1 MDIELFAKLVTVA
14 GSVFALYKV
23 IAEFVISKKSRLR
36 EEFKFIKEF
45 ISDLKPETHPF
56 VIEKG
61 YLAISGDSTLTAKEI
76 TYLLTLPFPGQA
88 LKKYSAARKYVE
100 FKEPS
105 ATESGRV
112 VFREKY
118 SESKRTWV
126 KRLNLISY
134 VIFATFAFAP
144 IPFAKDIFG
153 PNWQVGLVVIAMS
166 LASFGP
172 LAFTS
177 LAEYARVLRG
187 EELVAMQ

>member
-1 MDIELFAKLVTVA
+1 MDIELFAKLITVA

-45 ISDLKPETHPF
+45 IADLKPDTHPF

-61 YLAISGDSTLTAKEI
+61 YLAITGDASLKAKEI
-76 TYLLTLPFPGQA
+76 TYLLSLPSPGQA
-88 LKKYSAARKYVE
+88 LKKYSVARKYVE
-100 FKEPS
+100 FKE
-105 ATESGRV
+105 ATADEKERV

-118 SESKRTWV
+118 TDSKRKRV
-126 KRLNLISY
+126 KGWNLAAYIA
-134 VIFATFAFAP
+134 FATLAFAP
-144 IPFAKDIFG
+144 IPFAKEIFG
-153 PNWQVGLVVIAMS
+153 SNWQVALVVISMA
-166 LASFGP
+166 LLSFGP

-177 LAEYARVLRG
+177 LAEYGRVLRG

>member
-1 MDIELFAKLVTVA
+1 MNIELIAKLVTVA

-45 ISDLKPETHPF
+45 IADLKPDTHPF

-61 YLAISGDSTLTAKEI
+61 YLAISGDSSLTAKEI
-76 TYLLTLPFPGQA
+76 AYLLSLPSPAQA
-88 LKKYSAARKYVE
+88 LKKYSTARKYVE
-100 FKEPS
+100 YVEP
-105 ATESGRV
+105 TENEAGRV
-112 VFREKY
+112 VFRENY
-118 SESKRTWV
+118 SENK
-126 KRLNLISY
+126 LNWIKKLNVTGY

-153 PNWQVGLVVIAMS
+153 SNWQVGLVVIAMS
-166 LASFGP
+166 LLSFGP

-177 LAEYARVLRG
+177 LAEYGRVRRG
-187 EELVAMQ
+187 EELVEMQ

>member
-23 IAEFVISKKSRLR
+23 IAKFVISKKSRLR
-36 EEFKFIKEF
+36 GEFKFIKEF
-45 ISDLKPETHPF
+45 ITDLKPDTHPF

-61 YLAISGDSTLTAKEI
+61 YLAISGDSSLTAREI
-76 TYLLTLPFPGQA
+76 TYLLSLPSPAQA
-88 LKKYSAARKYVE
+88 LKKYSTARKYVE
-100 FKEPS
+100 FKEP
-105 ATESGRV
+105 TEIEAGRV

-118 SESKRTWV
+118 SENKRNWI
-126 KRLNLISY
+126 KRLNVTGY
-134 VIFATFAFAP
+134 VICATFAFAP

-153 PNWQVGLVVIAMS
+153 SNWQVGLVVIAMS
-166 LASFGP
+166 LLSFGP

-177 LAEYARVLRG
+177 LAEYGRVLRG

>member
-36 EEFKFIKEF
+36 EEFKFIKDF
-45 ISDLKPETHPF
+45 ITDLKPDTHPF

-61 YLAISGDSTLTAKEI
+61 YLAITGDSTLTAKEI
-76 TYLLTLPFPGQA
+76 TYLLSLSSPAQA
-88 LKKYSAARKYVE
+88 LKKYSTSRKYVE
-100 FKEPS
+100 FKEAT
-105 ATESGRV
+105 ATEKAKV
-112 VFREKY
+112 AFQDKY
-118 SESKRTWV
+118 TERRRKWV
-126 KRLNLISY
+126 KRMNLATYI
-134 VIFATFAFAP
+134 VFATFAFAP

-153 PNWQVGLVVIAMS
+153 TNWQVGLVVISMA
-166 LASFGP
+166 LLSFGP

-177 LAEYARVLRG
+177 LAEYGRVLRG

>member
-1 MDIELFAKLVTVA
+1 MDIELFAKLVTVF

-45 ISDLKPETHPF
+45 ITDLKPDTHPF
-56 VIEKG
+56 IIEKG

-76 TYLLTLPFPGQA
+76 TYLLSLSSPAQA
-88 LKKYSAARKYVE
+88 LKKYSASRKYVE
-100 FKEPS
+100 FKE
-105 ATESGRV
+105 ATEKEKAKV
-112 VFREKY
+112 IFRDKY
-118 SESKRTWV
+118 TVNKRKWV
-126 KRLNLISY
+126 KGVNLATYIL
-134 VIFATFAFAP
+134 FATFAFAP

-153 PNWQVGLVVIAMS
+153 TNWQVGLVVISMA
-166 LASFGP
+166 LLSFGP

-177 LAEYARVLRG
+177 LAEYGRVLRG